1 MSQNQFFNSINKPIP
16 EIRRDLEII
25 PVKENG
31 DSYLYF
37 HDARGYATSNLALHR
52 QAASLLSLIDG
63 KKSVNDLKP
72 YLGQDVTDDHL
83 LKFIRFLDKN
93 GLLNSQRLR
102 KVAEETE
109 MIYEKSTIH
118 ESVTAGS
125 SYPKE
130 PDMLKSNLDE
140 AFGNYADNIEAN
152 PLTAKAL
159 YAPHIDPRVA
169 MRNYV
174 QAFAPVR
181 NLTPKRVVILATSH
195 HAGLYPDIYENS
207 PFILVNKDF
216 NLPLGTVPCDKDAI
230 AKLAENREETGV
242 TTHDRAHRMEH
253 SIELHLLFLRYLW
266 KHDFKVVPLLVKGLD
281 DLYYMP
287 DGHLGKQLSAFSKT
301 LYNHFGNDDETF
313 FLISGDLAH
322 IGKKFGDQQPASTIF
337 GKVKEFDQ
345 KFLRYAAD
353 NQQDKLLELMKK
365 DMDPYR
371 ICGFPPLYTFLQSMS
386 GVKGTTL
393 SYHLW
398 DETERESAV
407 SYGSILYEKAPG
419 S

>member
-1 MSQNQFFNSINKPIP
+1 MSQNQLFNSKNKPIP
-16 EIRRDLEII
+16 EIRRELEII
-25 PVKENG
+25 PVEENG

-37 HDARGYATSNLALHR
+37 HDALGYATSNLALHR
-52 QAASLLSLIDG
+52 QTASLLSLIDG
-63 KKSVNDLKP
+63 RKSVNDLKP

-83 LKFIRFLDKN
+83 LKFIRFLDGH

-102 KVAEETE
+102 KIAEETE
-109 MIYEKSTIH
+109 VNYEESTIH
-118 ESVTAGS
+118 KSVTAGS
-125 SYPKE
+125 SYPDE
-130 PDMLKSNLDE
+130 PDMLKNNLDE

-181 NLTPKRVVILATSH
+181 NLTPKRVIILATSH
-195 HAGLYPDIYENS
+195 YAGLYPDIYENS

-216 NLPLGTVPCDKDAI
+216 NLPLGTVSRDQEAI
-230 AKLAENREETGV
+230 ATLAANSEESGL
-242 TTHDRAHRMEH
+242 TTHDRAHRLEH

-266 KHDFKVVPLLVKGLD
+266 KHNFKVIPLLVKGLD

-287 DGHLGKQLSAFSKT
+287 EGHLGKQVENFSRT
-301 LYNHFGNDDETF
+301 LNSHFENDKETF

-322 IGKKFGDQQPASTIF
+322 IGKKFGDQQPASTKF
-337 GKVKEFDQ
+337 REVKEFDH
-345 KFLRYAAD
+345 KFLRHAAD
-353 NQQDKLLELMKK
+353 NKHDKLLELMKK

-371 ICGFPPLYTFLQSMS
+371 ICGFPPLYTFLQSMP
-386 GVKGTTL
+386 GMRGTTL
-393 SYHLW
+393 SYDLW
-398 DETERESAV
+398 DEAERESAV
-407 SYGSILYEKAPG
+407 SCGSILYEKVPG